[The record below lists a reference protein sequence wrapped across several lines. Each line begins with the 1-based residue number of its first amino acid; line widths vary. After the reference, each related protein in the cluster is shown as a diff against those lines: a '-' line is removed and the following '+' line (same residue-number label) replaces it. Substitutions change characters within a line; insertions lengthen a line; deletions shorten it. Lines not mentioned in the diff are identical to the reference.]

1 MLVRR
6 SRSRTVHPVVT
17 LFSLLIALALLVS
30 GCVAPAPPVQSSADG
45 TSAEMGSAE
54 MGPVTVRVGLLPIT
68 DVVPFYVAQA
78 LDFFAPE
85 GVEAELIPVSSGAE
99 RDTLIQADAIDC
111 QLTDLHNVVLIN
123 AGEGDVKLR
132 VISSARKATSELAQF
147 FLLSAPGSGI
157 TEPAQLV
164 GKRIGISENTIIEYW
179 TDRLLAGAGVDP
191 ATVEKVNVPQ
201 IPVRL
206 ELLGSGQI
214 DAAVLPDPLASLAQ
228 LTGAANVID
237 DTAQPEIGLSILSC
251 SQSFIA
257 EHRDAVQGL
266 LNAWDQAVEAINA
279 DPAQFQ
285 NILIENTRVP
295 DPLLNK
301 YTLTPFPVQELPSE
315 AQVQDVVEWALEKG
329 VISAAL
335 GYDDIVDASF
345 RQ

>member
-1 MLVRR
+1 MSSKSSSSSTFV
-6 SRSRTVHPVVT
+6 
-17 LFSLLIALALLVS
+17 LFALLLLAALALT
-30 GCVAPAPPVQSSADG
+30 GCAAPPPPSQVPDGQAD
-45 TSAEMGSAE
+45 A
-54 MGPVTVRVGLLPIT
+54 GPVTVRVGLLPIT

-78 LDFFAPE
+78 EDFYATE
-85 GVEAELIPVSSGAE
+85 GVEAELIPVNSGAE

-111 QLTDLHNVVLIN
+111 QLTDLHNVILIN
-123 AGEGDVKLR
+123 AGEGDIKLR
-132 VISSARKATSELAQF
+132 VISSARKATPDLAQF
-147 FLLSAPGSGI
+147 FLLSAPQSGI
-157 TEPAQLV
+157 AEPAQLA
-164 GKRIGISENTIIEYW
+164 GKRIGISENTVIEYW

-228 LTGAANVID
+228 LTGATNVID

-251 SQSFIA
+251 STAFIA

-266 LNAWDQAVEAINA
+266 LNAWDQAVVAINA

-295 DPLLNK
+295 DPLLDR
-301 YTLTPFPVQELPSE
+301 YTLTAFPVEELPTMD
-315 AQVQDVVEWALEKG
+315 QVQDVVDWAMEKG
-329 VISAAL
+329 VIDAPM
-335 GYDDIVDASF
+335 GYDDVVDASF